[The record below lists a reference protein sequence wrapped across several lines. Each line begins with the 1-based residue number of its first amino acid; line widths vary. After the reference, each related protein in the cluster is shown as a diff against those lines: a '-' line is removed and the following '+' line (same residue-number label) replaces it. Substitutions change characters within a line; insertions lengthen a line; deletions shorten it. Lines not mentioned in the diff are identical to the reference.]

1 MRGRYFMNAELPR
14 SDKPESY
21 KFIPFGTVRVS
32 VQQRLLVRH
41 RAVATPCAALTH
53 KSVQG
58 LRMCVGF
65 GLGRIIM
72 VLKAAAHFHAFRWES
87 MDGSKLDLVSPC
99 SAVACLV
106 RQAVTSYAV
115 YRRPSTSASRCSP
128 TSTPS
133 GACHARPLPWPRR
146 RRPIASTNER
156 CTQSS
161 VASKNYSPRLNAGSM
176 SLSSL

>member
-1 MRGRYFMNAELPR
+1 MNAELPR

-106 RQAVTSYAV
+106 RL
-115 YRRPSTSASRCSP
+115 ASRRTLYTGDRALRRHAAAQRVHRP
-128 TSTPS
+128 VRATPGRCLGQEGDDQLRQQMRDAHKAVS
-133 GACHARPLPWPRR
+133 RR
-146 RRPIASTNER
+146 KITAH
-156 CTQSS
+156 
-161 VASKNYSPRLNAGSM
+161 V
-176 SLSSL
+176 